1 MRAARL
7 HAASD
12 VRVGTEDAPASAPG
26 RTLVRVGA
34 VGLCGSDLH
43 WFLEG
48 GIGDARIVDPT
59 IPGHEIGGVA
69 LDGPYA
75 GQVVAVDPAIPCF
88 ECERCR
94 EGWTNLCP
102 NVKFAGHG
110 DTDGGMA
117 EIISWPTNRLSPL
130 PPGMDAEDAAV
141 LEPLGVA
148 VHAWDLGQVRLGD
161 RVAIVGAGPIGLF
174 LVQLA
179 RNTLASSVAV
189 VEPLAHRREAALGQG
204 ADAAFAPDELP
215 ASDFDVVFEVCG
227 NPDPVREAMTLARR
241 GGRVVLVGIPDED
254 VTTFPASLARRKGLT
269 IPVVRRMP
277 EVYERAIDLAGRGVV
292 DLKAV
297 VSHRYALDSAQEGF
311 GFAATRGGLKVLIT
325 P

>member
-12 VRVGTEDAPASAPG
+12 LKVGEEADPTPADG
-26 RTLVRVGA
+26 FTLVKVGA

-43 WFLEG
+43 WFLDG
-48 GIGDARIVDPT
+48 GIGDARIDQPT

-69 LDGPYA
+69 LDGPLA
-75 GQVVAVDPAIPCF
+75 GRTVAVDPAIPCLD
-88 ECERCR
+88 CERCH

-102 NVKFAGHG
+102 SVKFAGHG

-117 EIISWPTNRLSPL
+117 EIMSWPTHRLVPL
-130 PPGMDAEDAAV
+130 PEGMDAVDASV

-148 VHAWDLGQVRLGD
+148 IHAWDLGQVRLGD
-161 RVAIVGAGPIGLF
+161 RVAIVGAGPIGLL

-179 RNTLASSVAV
+179 RHSLVTHVAA
-189 VEPLAHRREAALGQG
+189 VEPLAHRRDAALALG
-204 ADAAFAPDELP
+204 ADTVHTPDDLP
-215 ASDFDVVFEVCG
+215 PSDFDVVFEVCG
-227 NPDPVREAMTLARR
+227 NPGPVREAMTLARG

-254 VTTFPASLARRKGLT
+254 ETTFPASLARRKGLT
-269 IPVVRRMP
+269 IAAVRRMP
-277 EVYERAIDLAGRGVV
+277 EVYERSIALVERGLV
-292 DLKAV
+292 DVKAV
-297 VSHRYALDSAQEGF
+297 VSHRFELASAGDAFE
-311 GFAATRGGLKVLIT
+311 FAATRKGLKVVIT